1 MIFSR
6 IVTGVFAVFFVLGA
20 IDRFIGNKFGLGA
33 EYEKAFSMM
42 GTVAL
47 IIMGLYCISPVVA
60 DFVGPVIS
68 RVYNAIGADPAMFGP
83 TFFTIDAGGY
93 AMATELGEDP
103 AVAKYAGVVV
113 STLIGAAIS
122 FAIPMAIS
130 VIDKEDRKYFAIGT
144 MCGLAGAPIGSF
156 FGGMVCGLPVKLILV
171 NLVPVII
178 VAALIIFGLALFPDV
193 TIKIFLVFA
202 KIVAAVIALGI
213 VCAGVQATTGLALI
227 KGINPLS
234 EAAALVAKIIVVV
247 AGSLPFLHVV
257 RKVGRRPIAAISRK
271 VGINEEATLG
281 ITIALAIVAPVFMAY
296 NRMDTKGKVL
306 LACCTS
312 TVSNIFGGHLGFT
325 AATEPEMI
333 LPMFVGKISAAIFAL
348 AVGNFFAEKLFL
360 SKERAAAKTEE

>member
-1 MIFSR
+1 MLFSQ

-20 IDRFIGNKFGLGA
+20 IDRFVGNKLGLGA
-33 EYEKAFSMM
+33 EYERAFSMM

-47 IIMGLYCISPVVA
+47 IIAGLYCISPVVA
-60 DFVGPVIS
+60 DVVGPAIS
-68 RVYNAIGADPAMFGP
+68 NVYNAIGADPAMFGP

-103 AVAKYAGVVV
+103 AVAKYAGVVI

-130 VIDKEDRKYFAIGT
+130 VINKEDRKYFAIGT
-144 MCGLAGAPIGSF
+144 MCGLAGTPIGGIC
-156 FGGMVCGLPVKLILV
+156 GGLVSGLSIETILI
-171 NLVPVII
+171 NLIPVIV
-178 VAALIIFGLALFPDV
+178 VAALIIVGLALAPNV
-193 TIKIFLVFA
+193 TIRIFLILA

-213 VCAGVQATTGLALI
+213 VSAGVQATTGLTLI

-234 EAAALVAKIIVVV
+234 EAAALVAKIIIIV

-257 RKVGRRPIAAISRK
+257 RKVGRRPIAAVSRK
-271 VGINEEATLG
+271 IGINEEAMLG
-281 ITIALAIVAPVFMAY
+281 MTIALAIVAPVFSSY
-296 NRMDTKGKVL
+296 DRMDTKGKVL

-325 AATEPEMI
+325 AATCPEMI
-333 LPMFVGKISAAIFAL
+333 LAMFVGKISAAAFAL
-348 AVGNFFAEKLFL
+348 TLGCIFAEKLFL
-360 SKERAAAKTEE
+360 KKERAAAGEK

>member
-1 MIFSR
+1 MLFSQ

-33 EYEKAFSMM
+33 EYERAFSMM

-47 IIMGLYCISPVVA
+47 IIAGLYCISPVVA
-60 DFVGPVIS
+60 DVVGPAIS
-68 RVYNAIGADPAMFGP
+68 KVYNAIGADPAMFGP

-103 AVAKYAGVVV
+103 AVARYAGVVV

-130 VIDKEDRKYFAIGT
+130 VINREDRKYFAIGT

-156 FGGMVCGLPVKLILV
+156 FGGLVSGLPVKVILV
-171 NLVPVII
+171 NLVPVIV
-178 VAALIIFGLALFPDV
+178 VAALIIVGLALAPDV

-213 VCAGVQATTGLALI
+213 VCAGVQATTGFTI
-227 KGINPLS
+227 IEGINPLS
-234 EAAALVAKIIVVV
+234 EAAALVAKIIIIV
-247 AGSLPFLHVV
+247 AGSLPFLHVMRRV
-257 RKVGRRPIAAISRK
+257 CRRPIAAVSRK
-271 VGINEEATLG
+271 IGINEEAMLG
-281 ITIALAIVAPVFMAY
+281 MTIALAIVAPVFNAY
-296 NRMDTKGKVL
+296 DRMDTKGKVL

-325 AATEPEMI
+325 AATCPEMI

-348 AVGNFFAEKLFL
+348 TLGCFFAEKLFL
-360 SKERAAAKTEE
+360 KKERAAAAAEE

>member
-1 MIFSR
+1 MIFSQ

-60 DFVGPVIS
+60 DVVGPAVS
-68 RVYNAIGADPAMFGP
+68 KVYKAIGADPAMFGP
-83 TFFTIDAGGY
+83 TFFTVDAGGY
-93 AMATELGEDP
+93 AMANELGEDP

-122 FAIPMAIS
+122 FSIPMGIS
-130 VIDKEDRKYFAIGT
+130 VIDKSDRKYFAIGT
-144 MCGLAGAPIGSF
+144 MCGLAGAPVGSF
-156 FGGMVCGLPVKLILV
+156 FGGLACGLPVKLILV

-178 VAALIIFGLALFPDV
+178 VAALIILGLALAHDI
-193 TIKIFLVFA
+193 TIKIFLIFA

-213 VCAGVQATTGLALI
+213 ICAGVQATTGFTI
-227 KGINPLS
+227 IEGINPLS
-234 EAAALVAKIIVVV
+234 EAAALVGKIIIVV

-257 RKVGRRPIAAISRK
+257 RKVGKRPIAAISRRI
-271 VGINEEATLG
+271 GINEEAMLG
-281 ITIALAIVAPVFMAY
+281 MTIALAIVAPVFNAY
-296 NRMDTKGKVL
+296 SRMDTKGKVL

-312 TVSNIFGGHLGFT
+312 TVSNIIGGQLGFT
-325 AATEPEMI
+325 AATVPEMI
-333 LPMFVGKISAAIFAL
+333 LPMFIGKISAAVVAL
-348 AVGNFFAEKLFL
+348 TLGCFFAEKLFL
-360 SKERAAAKTEE
+360 KKERAAAAAE